1 MSDQPEYEL
10 DDDTR
15 ILVVSL
21 LEIAIMASNVQLDP
35 KHQESIVNIATV
47 VGARF
52 GIDIDFTQIV
62 TSVDDINDGDWPFSI
77 SVSGI
82 E

>member
-35 KHQESIVNIATV
+35 KHQESIINIATV

-62 TSVDDINDGDWPFSI
+62 SNVNNINDGDWPFSI

>member
-62 TSVDDINDGDWPFSI
+62 SNVNNINDGDWPFSI

>member
-52 GIDIDFTQIV
+52 GIDVDFTQIV
-62 TSVDDINDGDWPFSI
+62 TNVDDINDGDWPFSI

>member
-15 ILVVSL
+15 ILVISL

-35 KHQESIVNIATV
+35 KHQESIINIATV

-62 TSVDDINDGDWPFSI
+62 SNTNNINDGDWPFSI

>member
-21 LEIAIMASNVQLDP
+21 LESAIMASNVQLDP

-62 TSVDDINDGDWPFSI
+62 TNVNDINDGDWPFSI

>member
-35 KHQESIVNIATV
+35 KHQESIINIATV

-62 TSVDDINDGDWPFSI
+62 SNTNNINDGDWPFSI

>member
-35 KHQESIVNIATV
+35 KHQEIILNIATV

-62 TSVDDINDGDWPFSI
+62 TNVNDINDGDWPFSI

>member
-10 DDDTR
+10 DNDTR

-21 LEIAIMASNVQLDP
+21 LEIAIMASNVQLDA

-62 TSVDDINDGDWPFSI
+62 TNVDDINDGDWPFSI

>member
-10 DDDTR
+10 VDDTR

-21 LEIAIMASNVQLDP
+21 LEIGIMASNVQIDP

-62 TSVDDINDGDWPFSI
+62 TNVNDINDGDWPFSI

>member
-1 MSDQPEYEL
+1 
-10 DDDTR
+10 
-15 ILVVSL
+15 
-21 LEIAIMASNVQLDP
+21 MASNVQLDP

-62 TSVDDINDGDWPFSI
+62 TNVNDINDGDWPFSI

>member
-62 TSVDDINDGDWPFSI
+62 TNVNDINDGDWPFSI

>member
-35 KHQESIVNIATV
+35 KHQESIINIATV

-62 TSVDDINDGDWPFSI
+62 SNVNNINDGDWPFSF

>member
-62 TSVDDINDGDWPFSI
+62 TNVDDINDGDWPFSI